1 MSSSTCHGDVGTHAW
16 RCVFFVT
23 TFKQKLRQNGFCYI
37 SLAVFEFSV
46 FSETVNAEAEKLKQA
61 RDEFVSQWGAL
72 GTQWGINRTMAQIH
86 ALLMTAP
93 EAMTTDEVMEELQ
106 ISRGNAHTNLKELV
120 AWGLL
125 RVVVKKG
132 ERREFFEAEKD
143 VWSIFTIV
151 ARERKRREI
160 EPALAILSKC
170 AEESREIGTPQGKAF
185 HDQMKALEDFVGFAS
200 KMSDRIGAMKYGF
213 AVQLATKLLG

>member
-1 MSSSTCHGDVGTHAW
+1 MDFLKILLV
-16 RCVFFVT
+16 VLNFQYLL
-23 TFKQKLRQNGFCYI
+23 K
-37 SLAVFEFSV
+37 
-46 FSETVNAEAEKLKQA
+46 TVNAEAANLKAA

-93 EAMTTDEVMEELQ
+93 VAMTTDEVMAELE

-143 VWSIFTIV
+143 VWNIFTTV

-160 EPALAILSKC
+160 DPALTLLRKC
-170 AEESREIGTPQGKAF
+170 AEETDGIATPEGKAF
-185 HDQMKALEDFVGFAS
+185 NEQMRALEEFVSFAS
-200 KMSDRIGAMKYGF
+200 KMSDRVASMKHGF
-213 AVQLATKLLG
+213 ALQLATKLLG

>member
-1 MSSSTCHGDVGTHAW
+1 M
-16 RCVFFVT
+16 RCVSFVT
-23 TFKQKLRQNGFCYI
+23 GRRCVMIQNDSALIYSLRVPSFQY
-37 SLAVFEFSV
+37 LLKAVDDEV
-46 FSETVNAEAEKLKQA
+46 VQLKHA

-93 EAMTTDEVMEELQ
+93 QAMTTDEVMEDLE
-106 ISRGNAHTNLKELV
+106 ISRGNAHSNLKELV
-120 AWGLL
+120 AWGLI

-132 ERREFFEAEKD
+132 ERREYFEAEKD

-160 EPALAILSKC
+160 EPALVILNKC
-170 AEESREIGTPQGKAF
+170 AEESRGIESAEGKAF
-185 HDQMKALEDFVGFAS
+185 HTQMRALEDFVGFAS
-200 KMSDRIGAMKYGF
+200 KMSDRVSSMKYGF
-213 AVQLATKLLG
+213 AIQLAAKILG